1 MYILYLYFK
10 CIDAAENLTDL
21 PTFVN
26 PLADSEPADPPSRDE
41 RIQIQGIV
49 ASKF

>member
-10 CIDAAENLTDL
+10 YMHREC
-21 PTFVN
+21 VN
-26 PLADSEPADPPSRDE
+26 PLVDSEPADPSSRDE

-49 ASKF
+49 ASKFYLC